1 MREPGFPA
9 IYLSGFEAHI
19 VIIIQG
25 VQAARFPEPAGG
37 ADAIE
42 RLEQLGMKLIEWD
55 TKGIG
60 TGRLVIPA
68 GDL

>member
-1 MREPGFPA
+1 MHKPSLTTVDPA
-9 IYLSGFEAHI
+9 CFCAHVV
-19 VIIIQG
+19 VIIQII
-25 VQAARFPEPAGG
+25 QAARFPEPAGG